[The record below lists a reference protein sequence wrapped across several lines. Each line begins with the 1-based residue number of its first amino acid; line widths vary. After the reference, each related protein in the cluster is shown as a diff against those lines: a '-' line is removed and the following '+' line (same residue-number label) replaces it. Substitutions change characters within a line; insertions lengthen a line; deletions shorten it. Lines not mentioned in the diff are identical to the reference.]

1 MTQKILHKAES
12 RGHLNHGWLDTYH
25 SFSFGSYYNPENIN
39 FGALRVLND
48 DRIAARSGFGTHP
61 HENIEIITIPISGQ
75 LTHIDSMGNTSII
88 KQGEIQVMSA
98 GSGITHSE
106 YNYEDSMLE
115 LFQIWILP
123 NKHGVEPRYNQID
136 LATIKKN
143 NELFQ
148 ILSPNPDDQ
157 GVWIHQNAWFHI
169 GFLDKDLSR
178 TYSLKNKD
186 NGTYTFLIDGK
197 AEVEGELLTKRDAL
211 GIIDTES
218 IEIKTKA
225 NSHILI
231 IEVPLI

>member
-1 MTQKILHKAES
+1 MMKKIIHKAVS
-12 RGHLNHGWLDTYH
+12 RGHVNHSWLDTYH
-25 SFSFGSYYNPENIN
+25 SFSFGSYYDPENIN

-61 HENIEIITIPISGQ
+61 HENMEIITIPISGQ
-75 LTHIDSMGNTSII
+75 LTHKDSMGNTSVI

-106 YNYEDSMLE
+106 YNYEDSLLE

-123 NKHGVEPRYNQID
+123 NKHGVKPRYDQID

-148 ILSPNPDDQ
+148 ILSPNHGDQ
-157 GVWIHQNAWFHI
+157 GVWIHQNAWFHM
-169 GFLDKDLSR
+169 GYLDKNWSG
-178 TYSLKNKD
+178 TYSFKNKD
-186 NGTYTFLIDGK
+186 SGTYVFLIDGE
-197 AEVEGELLTKRDAL
+197 AEVEGELLSKRDAL
-211 GIIDTES
+211 GIIDAES

-225 NSHILI
+225 FSHILI